1 MCSPASLYARAATL
15 RADIADADA
24 ATIGTDDPTNEEW
37 VRVVERAGEW
47 RARETEAW
55 RRAAL
60 ATASP
65 RVARALAAAM
75 AGDETSDRAV
85 VAAVD
90 TRRERR
96 DGEYADENVLDDADD
111 DDEFGDA
118 KTHDVI
124 GLVRALRRRRFASAR
139 AGRRDDAAETADRL
153 VAVVVAALGDD
164 HPECGAAKLEAA
176 ELASAAAAATAGG
189 TRTDTNGSA
198 TGSPLDDVSAYAS
211 ASAWAR
217 PAYDFAEAFYGA
229 RSSPRL
235 ARRGAS
241 PRRFVSSRA
250 RRPRAMFAQALGA
263 ASAVLGPRHPGVG
276 AMMIAVGE
284 RSRVEGR
291 LEEADALLRDGF
303 ATAEAEADAAARE
316 EEWAV
321 AAGIAAIVPAKGQSG
336 GEESKEGGGEEFHH
350 STIEPHHS
358 EPHPAI
364 VAAATSATAAAERR
378 SRLADASTARAANAV
393 ARARTDAGDARAAET
408 FRRLALAAAER
419 AMGPAHPSV
428 ASTLGALGAC
438 AVVRRRFEDA
448 DAYFRHAVGVDE
460 RARARRTRARA
471 RRAFGGSSTRASR
484 RISRR

>member
-1 MCSPASLYARAATL
+1 M
-15 RADIADADA
+15 
-24 ATIGTDDPTNEEW
+24 
-37 VRVVERAGEW
+37 
-47 RARETEAW
+47 
-55 RRAAL
+55 
-60 ATASP
+60 
-65 RVARALAAAM
+65 
-75 AGDETSDRAV
+75 
-85 VAAVD
+85 
-90 TRRERR
+90 
-96 DGEYADENVLDDADD
+96 DDADD

-164 HPECGAAKLEAA
+164 HPDMRRRETRSRGIGIGGGGGDGARDANRHERFRDRF
-176 ELASAAAAATAGG
+176 S
-189 TRTDTNGSA
+189 
-198 TGSPLDDVSAYAS
+198 LDDVSAYAS

-229 RSSPRL
+229 RSLPAARAAWCVAEALRL
-235 ARRGAS
+235 VSGAASAR
-241 PRRFVSSRA
+241 P
-250 RRPRAMFAQALGA
+250 MFAQALGA

-336 GEESKEGGGEEFHH
+336 GEESKEGGGEELHH

-460 RARARRTRARA
+460 RAARAGRARGRDARV
-471 RRAFGGSSTRASR
+471 RGSSTRASR